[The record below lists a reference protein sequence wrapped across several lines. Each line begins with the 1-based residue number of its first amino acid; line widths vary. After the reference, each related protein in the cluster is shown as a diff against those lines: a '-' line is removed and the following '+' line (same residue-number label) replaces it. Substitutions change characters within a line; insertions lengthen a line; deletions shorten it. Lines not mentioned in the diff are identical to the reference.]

1 MKKILFILS
10 SLLFLSPFVYSDF
23 LNLSEIE
30 LVKYYGPTNLLIDI
44 HLELWKWQQSNDKFS
59 SHVSLLRELVQYAD
73 FDIVSYLSNSIDID
87 RSLQYVLDH
96 LYQLLSKSNT
106 AINNLDKSMS
116 NLEQVKS
123 DCDKSKELSDKNY
136 SLALNDYDAQG
147 MEKYLEDSIEYEH
160 CSSDARINYN
170 AYRKLKNQL
179 SYYHGVL
186 KTKYN
191 YFLEHKYDIS
201 QNMAR
206 KVK

>member
-1 MKKILFILS
+1 MSKDDKEKEKFEKKLSSILS
-10 SLLFLSPFVYSDF
+10 ASTSAKAWSDLLPITR
-23 LNLSEIE
+23 EI
-30 LVKYYGPTNLLIDI
+30 
-44 HLELWKWQQSNDKFS
+44 
-59 SHVSLLRELVQYAD
+59 
-73 FDIVSYLSNSIDID
+73 
-87 RSLQYVLDH
+87 
-96 LYQLLSKSNT
+96 YQLLSKSNT

-170 AYRKLKNQL
+170 AYKKLKNQL